1 MRNREKASHI
11 DGMSKRGK
19 RERVCF
25 GFNVSLCSDVLDSKA
40 CIAICVN
47 LKPCDIASRLRSLY
61 FIEASSFHRKDF
73 DSFPQYNNRSKK
85 YLKILYCRN
94 ILP

>member
-11 DGMSKRGK
+11 DGMPKRGK

-25 GFNVSLCSDVLDSKA
+25 GRVVSLCADVLDSKA

-47 LKPCDIASRLRSLY
+47 LNPCDIASCLSSLY
-61 FIEASSFHRKDF
+61 LIEALTFTGKTLTLS
-73 DSFPQYNNRSKK
+73 
-85 YLKILYCRN
+85 LN
-94 ILP
+94 IIIG